1 MVVIGDFLNPVIVPM
16 MVDFGVAALL
26 IGEILVVK
34 ADIVAVDFVVATV
47 GAAVMAFELVVVISK
62 VIKILKAVEDV
73 FLESLVVVVGAEVL
87 NIGEVVTV
95 DGEVI
100 VAV

>member
-1 MVVIGDFLNPVIVPM
+1 M
-16 MVDFGVAALL
+16 
-26 IGEILVVK
+26 
-34 ADIVAVDFVVATV
+34 VATV

-62 VIKILKAVEDV
+62 VTKILKAVEDV

-100 VAV
+100 VVV

>member
-1 MVVIGDFLNPVIVPM
+1 M

-62 VIKILKAVEDV
+62 VIKILKPVEDV

-100 VAV
+100 VVV

>member
-1 MVVIGDFLNPVIVPM
+1 M
-16 MVDFGVAALL
+16 
-26 IGEILVVK
+26 
-34 ADIVAVDFVVATV
+34 VATV
-47 GAAVMAFELVVVISK
+47 GAAVMAFELVVVVSK
-62 VIKILKAVEDV
+62 VTKILKAVEDV

-100 VAV
+100 VVV

>member
-1 MVVIGDFLNPVIVPM
+1 M

-73 FLESLVVVVGAEVL
+73 FLESLVVDVGAEVL

-100 VAV
+100 VVV

>member
-1 MVVIGDFLNPVIVPM
+1 M

-26 IGEILVVK
+26 IREILVVK

-100 VAV
+100 VVV

>member
-1 MVVIGDFLNPVIVPM
+1 M
-16 MVDFGVAALL
+16 
-26 IGEILVVK
+26 
-34 ADIVAVDFVVATV
+34 VATV

-100 VAV
+100 VVV

>member
-1 MVVIGDFLNPVIVPM
+1 M

-87 NIGEVVTV
+87 NTGEVVTV

-100 VAV
+100 VVV

>member
-1 MVVIGDFLNPVIVPM
+1 M

-62 VIKILKAVEDV
+62 VIKILKTVEDV

-100 VAV
+100 VVV

>member
-1 MVVIGDFLNPVIVPM
+1 M

-95 DGEVI
+95 DGEV
-100 VAV
+100 VVVV

>member
-1 MVVIGDFLNPVIVPM
+1 M

-100 VAV
+100 VVV

>member
-1 MVVIGDFLNPVIVPM
+1 M

-62 VIKILKAVEDV
+62 VTKILKAVEDV

-100 VAV
+100 VVV